1 MSAITLHPATLLLYP
16 IFSPLR
22 LLRSAMTSVLA
33 ILLDALVFLA
43 VLYALLHRTGIL
55 KRIVRQFAEYQLSK
69 VSLLDLIPG
78 VFELIYCNFNC
89 PCSISPT
96 HLLVFSSTPHH
107 QTGGQRCAI
116 HTGRY

>member
-1 MSAITLHPATLLLYP
+1 MPAITLHPATMLLYP

-69 VSLLDLIPG
+69 VRSHMPVL
-78 VFELIYCNFNC
+78 
-89 PCSISPT
+89 
-96 HLLVFSSTPHH
+96 ST
-107 QTGGQRCAI
+107 RVVSFL
-116 HTGRY
+116 